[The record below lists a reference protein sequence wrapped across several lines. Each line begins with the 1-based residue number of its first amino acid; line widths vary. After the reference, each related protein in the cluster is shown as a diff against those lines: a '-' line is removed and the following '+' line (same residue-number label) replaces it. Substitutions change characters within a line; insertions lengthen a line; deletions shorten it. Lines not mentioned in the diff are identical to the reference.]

1 MITPKGKIVELGK
14 RGAFRDFLKELSE
27 GSFSGYVEVSYKLKE
42 LSRGKVLFSRG
53 KIVAAEIRRII
64 SKEEVAGNDALEE
77 LMELD
82 NCVVDVY
89 SLSDEEVAKA
99 IEWNKG
105 ALVDALPE
113 EEKTVEGG
121 LREEAIATPED
132 REAIMKKYGIRVP
145 SEEEIDQLIISALED
160 SHTTV
165 SLGDFESVQ
174 KALIDVANQHLG
186 KLSRKVVEVIKSCS
200 SMEELVDRFPE
211 IQRAAKSL
219 VVFIPRKKI
228 DQMLSEME
236 EIIGKEI

>member
-1 MITPKGKIVELGK
+1 MITPKGETVELGK
-14 RGAFRDFLKELSE
+14 RGSFRDLIKELTD
-27 GSFSGYVEVSYKLKE
+27 FSGYVEVSYKLGE
-42 LSRGKVLFSRG
+42 LSKAKVLLSRG
-53 KIVAAEIRRII
+53 KIVAAEIKRII
-64 SKEEVAGNDALEE
+64 SKEEISGNDALKE

-82 NCVVDVY
+82 NCVADIY
-89 SLSDEEVAKA
+89 ALNEEGVAKA
-99 IEWNKG
+99 IEWNKS

-113 EEKTVEGG
+113 EEKAVEGG
-121 LREEAIATPED
+121 LSEDSIATPED
-132 REAIMKKYGIRVP
+132 REAIMRKYGIRMP

-160 SHTTV
+160 THPAV
-165 SLGDFESVQ
+165 SVGDFESVQ

-211 IQRAAKSL
+211 IQRAARSL

-236 EIIGKEI
+236 EIIGREI